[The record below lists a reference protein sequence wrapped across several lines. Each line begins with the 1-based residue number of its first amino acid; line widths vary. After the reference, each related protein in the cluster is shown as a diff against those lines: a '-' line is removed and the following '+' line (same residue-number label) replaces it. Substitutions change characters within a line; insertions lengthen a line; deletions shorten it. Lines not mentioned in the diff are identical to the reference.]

1 YTAKESGNVS
11 VQCPYSAPEYGAVS
25 KAWCKEGALEDCSV
39 LVTTN
44 SKPPQYH
51 RTFQQ
56 GKLTIQD
63 DTKQGV
69 VTITMGKLQAQDS
82 GVYLCALYEHDH
94 IFRMVEVTLNISE
107 GDSQQ
112 APVCLSTESL
122 STSLLPEDLCHR
134 AYLLAL
140 RALPSALIWGGYTQS
155 RAPAALLAP
164 PSHILIFTLLCL
176 LPASLDDT
184 GYKLGS
190 LSGLGVTQGVDLY
203 PW

>member
-1 YTAKESGNVS
+1 MWMLAHFSPTSPAWTQQYTAKESGNVS

-94 IFRMVEVTLNISE
+94 IFRMVEVMLNISE
-107 GDSQQ
+107 VLE
-112 APVCLSTESL
+112 AILTAES
-122 STSLLPEDLCHR
+122 
-134 AYLLAL
+134 
-140 RALPSALIWGGYTQS
+140 
-155 RAPAALLAP
+155 
-164 PSHILIFTLLCL
+164 FTHNALCL
-176 LPASLDDT
+176 D
-184 GYKLGS
+184 
-190 LSGLGVTQGVDLY
+190 LSKPLSA
-203 PW
+203 